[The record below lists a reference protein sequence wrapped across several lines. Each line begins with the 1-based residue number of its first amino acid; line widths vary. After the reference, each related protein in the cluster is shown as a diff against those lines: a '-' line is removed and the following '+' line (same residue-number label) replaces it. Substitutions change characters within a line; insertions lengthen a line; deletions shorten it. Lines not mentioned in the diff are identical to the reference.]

1 MRILNIMIMGFIDL
15 HRGILAIIGVVVPV
29 EDLVLTSL
37 VVDLVL
43 HMNPIEVVAVTDV
56 IMSDVVNDVV
66 TDATTIKRLHK

>member
-1 MRILNIMIMGFIDL
+1 MDFIDL

-56 IMSDVVNDVV
+56 IMSDVVTDV
-66 TDATTIKRLHK
+66 IIIERKSK